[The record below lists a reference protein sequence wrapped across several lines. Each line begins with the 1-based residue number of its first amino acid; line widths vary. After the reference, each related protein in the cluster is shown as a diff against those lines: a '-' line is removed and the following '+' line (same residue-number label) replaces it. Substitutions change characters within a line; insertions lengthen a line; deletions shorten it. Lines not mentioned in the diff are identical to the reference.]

1 MCVCVCVC
9 VCFSPSIEVPTCQAA
24 AVQGNTIG
32 GLVGVVVHDLLTA
45 LGLGSYVWLASALA
59 VSLTIVAQ
67 EVTRTVHPPGGTM
80 RVLVVGI
87 Q

>member
-1 MCVCVCVC
+1 MYA
-9 VCFSPSIEVPTCQAA
+9 SAPTFK
-24 AVQGNTIG
+24 GNTIG
-32 GLVGVVVHDLLTA
+32 GLVGVVVHDVLTA
-45 LGLGSYVWLASALA
+45 VGLGSCVWLAAALA

-80 RVLVVGI
+80 PAPVVDI